1 MSRKKKTRNVKDL
14 LPMSRDNA
22 RIQAEKTGSKKV
34 SKASKQ
40 NLISYELKKA
50 KKKKGLKAGSRH
62 SIAKLSENSQKS
74 LAVDKRIGSKEPVV
88 LGVRN
93 NKHNATLSATESTQT
108 MSKNQRKKALVQ
120 ANLLVP
126 NASIIMRSKF
136 KDEIFK
142 ALNSGRGDAIK
153 KLKNNFSDIE
163 NIIDDLMVLQPYEEE
178 NRLNELS
185 ILDQSVLKIGME
197 IIAASDLINQSD
209 DELDLDENQ
218 LFNSFESANIEQYK

>member
-93 NKHNATLSATESTQT
+93 NKHNATLGATESTQT

-136 KDEIFK
+136 KDEVFK